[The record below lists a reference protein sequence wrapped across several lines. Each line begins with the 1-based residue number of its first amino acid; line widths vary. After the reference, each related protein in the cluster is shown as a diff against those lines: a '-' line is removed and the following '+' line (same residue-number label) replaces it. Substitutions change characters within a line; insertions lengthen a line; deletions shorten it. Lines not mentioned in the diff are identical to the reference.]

1 MNTYEKKNIAVSDVG
16 VACQRNMNMV
26 GRKIAG
32 SLIVF
37 QRTIKFAFALSRAT
51 VDFCLITFPSI
62 VRLFLLKDGNGSSV
76 TNIATAVVKR
86 GRRDVIEN
94 TNLHQIL
101 IVNYNSSSNLCTFIP
116 L

>member
-16 VACQRNMNMV
+16 VACQRNMNIV

-37 QRTIKFAFALSRAT
+37 QRTRKFDFALSRAT
-51 VDFCLITFPSI
+51 LVFDVTVFSSA
-62 VRLFLLKDGNGSSV
+62 VRLFLLKDANGFSV
-76 TNIATAVVKR
+76 TNIATAVVKS

-94 TNLHQIL
+94 TNLHQISHL
-101 IVNYNSSSNLCTFIP
+101 I
-116 L
+116 